1 MAASPD
7 SRRSQAVPPEVLHAP
22 WRDRYLQTLSAREK
36 QLAAG
41 GGEAVIESSACF
53 LGEYWRAPE
62 RDVENHVV
70 ARIGEGGAAGMI
82 LLNKYPYANGHL
94 LVALGDAR
102 PRLLDYSPEHR
113 AALWLFVD
121 LAVELVERTLEPQ
134 GVNVGVNQG
143 RAAGAGVPEH
153 LHAHVVPRWHGDVNF
168 FEAVG
173 RTRVNPA
180 ALESVAA
187 RYRETWE
194 KSIAPSLRPNPR

>member
-1 MAASPD
+1 MSASEE
-7 SRRSQAVPPEVLHAP
+7 RQSQSVPPEVLHAP
-22 WRDRYLQTLSAREK
+22 WRDRYLRALGEREK
-36 QLAAG
+36 QIAAG
-41 GGEAVIESSACF
+41 AGDAQAESSACF

-62 RDVENHVV
+62 RDAENHVV
-70 ARIGEGGAAGMI
+70 ARLGEGGSAGMI

-94 LVALGDAR
+94 LAALGDAR
-102 PRLLDYSPEHR
+102 PRLMDYASEQR
-113 AALWLFVD
+113 AALWLLVD

-168 FEAVG
+168 FETVG

-180 ALESVAA
+180 ALDSVAA

-194 KSIAPSLRPNPR
+194 KVIAPSIGAR